1 MSTMRDHP
9 TKPEMPAVRVS
20 SLPHERSAV
29 YRRRTDPLPRDP
41 LAALVE
47 EVVTRNDDPR
57 REP

>member
-1 MSTMRDHP
+1 MSTMREHP
-9 TKPEMPAVRVS
+9 TKPQLPAVRVS

-29 YRRRTDPLPRDP
+29 YRRRTVPLPPDP
-41 LAALVE
+41 LATLVE